1 MHEER
6 DEERERESER
16 AGRRMA
22 KSRAREGAAMG
33 KERDWDGEERR
44 GERNDRGRERERERE
59 EERGVYASHRPRRVA
74 SLKARAMGARR
85 LERRQ
90 SVLNCLSM
98 RQPLRAR
105 LKPGSRWT

>member
-1 MHEER
+1 MST
-6 DEERERESER
+6 ESQK
-16 AGRRMA
+16 RR
-22 KSRAREGAAMG
+22 SELGARRG
-33 KERDWDGEERR
+33 KEKGTGARM
-44 GERNDRGRERERERE
+44 ERNGEAKGEWVRE

>member
-1 MHEER
+1 MST
-6 DEERERESER
+6 ESQK
-16 AGRRMA
+16 RR
-22 KSRAREGAAMG
+22 SELRARRG
-33 KERDWDGEERR
+33 KEKGTGARMKRNGEW
-44 GERNDRGRERERERE
+44 ERE

>member
-1 MHEER
+1 
-6 DEERERESER
+6 
-16 AGRRMA
+16 MA